1 MVERN
6 RPKVYDPYVYHKPNG
21 IRWKGSVLPKVFPS
35 TLVVTIVAI
44 IVTVLYEKTDVKLSI
59 DSTFIPILGFVVGL
73 LLTYRTNTAYDR

>member
-1 MVERN
+1 MVKRN
-6 RPKVYDPYVYHKPNG
+6 QPKVYDPYVYHKPHG
-21 IRWKGSVLPKVFPS
+21 IRWKGSVLPRVLPS
-35 TLVVTIVAI
+35 TLVVTIVAV